1 MKKGVLSFAAWC
13 ERGGKQLLLSLYDTE
28 GNPLPPSEVS
38 YSSRK
43 QCKCRCPV
51 CGTSWAQNPNHLIRI
66 QKGSYNVFTKRE
78 EETFCPY
85 CKGERV
91 SPFYNLGAAVPEAV
105 DWWDEERNDRPI
117 WEHLPST
124 HKRFYLR
131 CPECRY
137 AFPKPVRLS
146 DRRFKLLCPCHGKGR
161 SRELTDFN
169 CLEARFPLI
178 SKELDD
184 EQNGGIT
191 GKTIPS
197 SYKHKLWFHCPAGH
211 SYHANVSNRTS
222 LGCGCSVCQGRRKT
236 SFPEQAIRFY
246 LAKCAPDLQSGQED
260 PHTKRSVDILLPSQ
274 RTAIEYNSRYYHNKR
289 RAGADAAKLYALA
302 QYYRV
307 FVIAE
312 EGAPP
317 PPDHPLI
324 IHISVPVFQLTAKQC
339 AEYGQFLYE
348 LIRKLFPLRDF
359 YPNINIM
366 RDQLLILQEY
376 VHTRVEPNFKDTC
389 PALAKNWHP
398 ELNGSLKPDMFP
410 PNSPHLFHWLC
421 GSCGK
426 SYQESISNRRKTERN
441 ICTNCCRKLR
451 YKRPLL
457 AEAYPAL
464 EALWSTALNAESW
477 ETRPSASEK
486 IAIFEL
492 PGKRL
497 APARV
502 CCLSDWLDA
511 HPDRSAEEYLTR
523 QLEKYQKTSRP
534 APEPAAP
541 GRLETS

>member
-1 MKKGVLSFAAWC
+1 MKKGALSLDVWC
-13 ERGGKQLLLSLYDTE
+13 RREKKQLLLSLYDTE
-28 GNPLPPSEVS
+28 GNPLPASEVS

-85 CKGERV
+85 CKGERA

-137 AFPKPVRLS
+137 SFPKPVRLS

-312 EGAPP
+312 EGTSP

-324 IHISVPVFQLTAKQC
+324 IHVSVPVFQLTAKQC

-348 LIRKLFPLRDF
+348 LIRKLFPLRDS

-366 RDQLLILQEY
+366 RDQLPILRQY
-376 VHTRVEPNFKDTC
+376 VQTRVEPNFKDTC
-389 PALAKNWHP
+389 PALAENWHP

-426 SYQESISNRRKTERN
+426 SYQESISNRRKTKRN
-441 ICTNCCRKLR
+441 ICPNCCRKLR

-464 EALWSTALNAESW
+464 GALWSTALNAESW
-477 ETRPSASEK
+477 ETMPSASEK

-497 APARV
+497 APARI

-541 GRLETS
+541 GRPEAT